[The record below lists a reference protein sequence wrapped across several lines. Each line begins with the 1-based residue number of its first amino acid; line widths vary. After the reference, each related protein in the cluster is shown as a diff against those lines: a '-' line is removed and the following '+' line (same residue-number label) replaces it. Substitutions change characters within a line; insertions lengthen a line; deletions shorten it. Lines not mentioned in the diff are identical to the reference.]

1 MKALGQAV
9 VLDRQNEHFK
19 MQVERFTF
27 TNLLTWTA
35 TSGTG
40 WSTGALI
47 NLIRKCS

>member
-27 TNLLTWTA
+27 TNLFDLD
-35 TSGTG
+35 SYF
-40 WSTGALI
+40 
-47 NLIRKCS
+47 RD